1 VAVDVREA
9 LEREVE
15 ACLAASLPEVDLLE
29 LTVIGRGDSAMV
41 RAVVDHPEGVNH
53 EICERVTRAMQD
65 VGIGDR
71 FGIEVWSPGPEPPL
85 RTPDHFR
92 RAIGHRVALRVTEG
106 ERARS
111 REGLL
116 SSVGEEHISITT
128 PSGVLDIPFGVIRR
142 ARDLDGGDRW

>member
-1 VAVDVREA
+1 VAVDVRDA

-15 ACLAASLPEVDLLE
+15 TCLAASLPDVDLLE
-29 LTVIGRGDSAMV
+29 LTVIGRGDSATV
-41 RAVVDHPEGVNH
+41 RAVVDHPEGVDH
-53 EICERVTRAMQD
+53 GVCERVTRAMQA

-71 FGIEVWSPGPEPPL
+71 YGIEVWSPGPEPPL
-85 RTPDHFR
+85 RTPEHFR
-92 RAIGHRVALRVTEG
+92 RAVGHRVALRVTEG

-116 SSVGEEHISITT
+116 SGVGEEHVSITT
-128 PSGVLDIPFGVIRR
+128 PSGVLDIPFGAIRR

>member
-1 VAVDVREA
+1 MDVREA

-15 ACLAASLPEVDLLE
+15 ACLAQSLPEVDLLE
-29 LTVIGRGDSAMV
+29 LTVIGLGDSAMV
-41 RAVVDHPEGVNH
+41 RAVVDHPEGVTH
-53 EICERVTRAMQD
+53 DICERVTRAMQD

-71 FGIEVWSPGPEPPL
+71 YGIEVWSPGPEPPL

-92 RAIGHRVALRVTEG
+92 RAVGHRVALRVAEE

-116 SSVGEEHISITT
+116 TAVGDEHISITT
-128 PSGVLDIPFGVIRR
+128 PSGVLDIPFGAIRR